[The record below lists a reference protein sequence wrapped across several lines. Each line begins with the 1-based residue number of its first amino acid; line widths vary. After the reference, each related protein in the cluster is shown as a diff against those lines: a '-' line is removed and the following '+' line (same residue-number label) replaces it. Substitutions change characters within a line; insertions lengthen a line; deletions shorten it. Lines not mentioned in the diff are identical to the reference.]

1 MLTLCDFVEAKERL
15 SNVLV
20 KTKLIY
26 NSTFSKEFG
35 NTKKKKKKN
44 IQRTGSF
51 KIRSAYNKI
60 FMLSEKKKKKGLIA
74 SSAGNHAQGVAF
86 AAQKLGVK
94 ATIVMPKHTP
104 LIKVE
109 ATARFGAEVV
119 LHGEVYDEAYE
130 KAKELQEEKGYIFVH
145 PFDDDAVIA
154 GQGTIALE
162 ILKELPDVDII
173 MVPLGGGGLIS
184 GIAAAAKLKNPEIK
198 IIGVEPEG
206 AASAIKS
213 LNEGKVTELSESYTI
228 ADGAAVKR
236 IGDTT
241 FEYIKKYV
249 DEIITVS
256 DYELMESF
264 LILVEKHKLIAE
276 NAGILSL
283 AGLRKI
289 KEKDKKIVSVLSG
302 GNIDVLTISS
312 MISKGLISRG
322 RIFSFS
328 VQLPDKPG
336 QLQMVSDILTR
347 LNAHVIKLDHNQ
359 FKNLDRFHE
368 VELQVTVE
376 TNGEEHIQ
384 KIIKEFKNFGYE
396 ILRINI

>member
-1 MLTLCDFVEAKERL
+1 MSKFIATIKKIQSVDNLNIVEFEFDGLTLKMMSLELHKEVKLESKVKLLVKPSNVIISKNYIEDISL
-15 SNVLV
+15 SNQTLA
-20 KTKLIY
+20 
-26 NSTFSKEFG
+26 
-35 NTKKKKKKN
+35 
-44 IQRTGSF
+44 
-51 KIRSAYNKI
+51 KIVAIENGEL
-60 FMLSEKKKKKGLIA
+60 LSSI
-74 SSAGNHAQGVAF
+74 S
-86 AAQKLGVK
+86 
-94 ATIVMPKHTP
+94 
-104 LIKVE
+104 
-109 ATARFGAEVV
+109 
-119 LHGEVYDEAYE
+119 
-130 KAKELQEEKGYIFVH
+130 
-145 PFDDDAVIA
+145 
-154 GQGTIALE
+154 LE
-162 ILKELPDVDII
+162 
-173 MVPLGGGGLIS
+173 
-184 GIAAAAKLKNPEIK
+184 
-198 IIGVEPEG
+198 
-206 AASAIKS
+206 
-213 LNEGKVTELSESYTI
+213 
-228 ADGAAVKR
+228 

-347 LNAHVIKLDHNQ
+347 LNANVIKLDHN
-359 FKNLDRFHE
+359 
-368 VELQVTVE
+368 
-376 TNGEEHIQ
+376 
-384 KIIKEFKNFGYE
+384 
-396 ILRINI
+396 